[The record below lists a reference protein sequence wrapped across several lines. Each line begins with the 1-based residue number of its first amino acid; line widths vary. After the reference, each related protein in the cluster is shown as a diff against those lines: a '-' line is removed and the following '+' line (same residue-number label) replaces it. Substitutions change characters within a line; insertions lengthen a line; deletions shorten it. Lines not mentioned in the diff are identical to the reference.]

1 MAYPMTERQNL
12 RKQKWMRA
20 FEEDVVKELPQQAG
34 KINWPDAE
42 YMFAIGLT
50 AFEAAQQY
58 IKIYK

>member
-1 MAYPMTERQNL
+1 
-12 RKQKWMRA
+12 MRA